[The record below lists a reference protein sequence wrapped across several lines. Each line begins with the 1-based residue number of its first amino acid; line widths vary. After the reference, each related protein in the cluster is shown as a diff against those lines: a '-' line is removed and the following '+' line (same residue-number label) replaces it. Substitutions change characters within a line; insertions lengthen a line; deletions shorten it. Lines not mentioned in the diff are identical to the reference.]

1 MSRYRD
7 WPKNPRRGV
16 QMAPEH
22 KRVFGAIRPI
32 WHFWSAKRHS
42 KRAEFCFG
50 GLWPNGLRVMIRYTF
65 FDLFAKGCI
74 RIRIL
79 ITRTY
84 FLESSILYKYTL
96 NLIIQH
102 HFLHSERHTFQAPK
116 QLIFFYLFSDFL
128 LKLGFL
134 DFKDN

>member
-1 MSRYRD
+1 MDDENMSRYRD

-50 GLWPNGLRVMIRYTF
+50 GLWPNGLQVMIRHTL
-65 FDLFAKGCI
+65 FDIFAKGCV
-74 RIRIL
+74 RIQTL
-79 ITRTY
+79 IVRTY
-84 FLESSILYKYTL
+84 FLELYDLYKQRL
-96 NLIIQH
+96 NFIIQKP
-102 HFLHSERHTFQAPK
+102 FLYALGSICFR
-116 QLIFFYLFSDFL
+116 LSNFSYFL
-128 LKLGFL
+128 SPSLSVAA
-134 DFKDN
+134 